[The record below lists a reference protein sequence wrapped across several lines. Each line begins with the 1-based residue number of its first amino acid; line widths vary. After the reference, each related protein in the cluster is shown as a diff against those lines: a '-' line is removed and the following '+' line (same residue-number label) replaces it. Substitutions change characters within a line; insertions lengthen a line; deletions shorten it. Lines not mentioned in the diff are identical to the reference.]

1 MQPNYDFSDAVKN
14 PFAQRLKKEGHTVVI
29 HHPPPRTARDKT
41 PAAHGAAPSLLKRV
55 RKERD
60 PRTQNPL

>member
-29 HHPPPRTARDKT
+29 HHPPPSPRPSGRQN
-41 PAAHGAAPSLLKRV
+41 AAPTSRADMESAPTHGK
-55 RKERD
+55 
-60 PRTQNPL
+60 PRS